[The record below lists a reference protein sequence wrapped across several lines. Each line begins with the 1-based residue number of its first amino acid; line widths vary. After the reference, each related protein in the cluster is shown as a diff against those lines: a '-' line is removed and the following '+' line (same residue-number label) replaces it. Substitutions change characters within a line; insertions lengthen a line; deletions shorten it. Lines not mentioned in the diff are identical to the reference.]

1 MKNHSTN
8 TLPGIS
14 EPTMPRIITIAA
26 AQSGPVA
33 RLESPGDVVERL
45 LSQMRE
51 ARRRGCD
58 LVVFTECALTAF
70 FPHWW
75 IDDEDELDAW
85 FETEMPGPA
94 TQPLFDEA
102 ARLKI
107 GFHLGFA
114 ELAFEENRKRR
125 FNSSILVGNDGQ
137 IIARHRKIHL
147 PGHKDHRPDNPFQ
160 NLEKRYFEVG
170 DLGFNTCRAFGG
182 VAGLCICNDRR
193 WSETYRLLALG
204 GAELILLGYNT
215 PDNIPEHPEMDRLVG
230 FQHQLCMQAGAYQ
243 NGCWVVAV
251 GKAGVE
257 EGVSQIGL
265 TSIIAPSGE
274 IVAQSETLDDELI
287 IHECDLDLA
296 LAYRELFNFAD
307 NRRIEH
313 YGPIAN
319 QSGAK
324 PPAELD

>member
-1 MKNHSTN
+1 M
-8 TLPGIS
+8 PGIV
-14 EPTMPRIITIAA
+14 TIAA
-26 AQSGPVA
+26 AQSGPIS
-33 RLESPGDVVERL
+33 RSESRADVVERL
-45 LSQMRE
+45 IAQLRE
-51 ARRRGCD
+51 AHRRGCD

-75 IDDEDELDAW
+75 IDDEAELDAW
-85 FETEMPGPA
+85 FETEMPGPE

-102 ARLKI
+102 ARLGI
-107 GFHLGFA
+107 GFHLGYA
-114 ELAFEENRKRR
+114 ELAIENERKHHY
-125 FNSSILVGNDGQ
+125 NSCLLVEKDG
-137 IIARHRKIHL
+137 RTVGKHRKIHL
-147 PGHKDHRPDNPFQ
+147 PGHDDHRPGNPFQ

-170 DLGFNTCRAFGG
+170 NLGFQTWRAFGG
-182 VAGLCICNDRR
+182 VVGMCICNDRR

-215 PDNIPEHPEMDRLVG
+215 PDHIPEHPELDRLAG

-274 IVAQSETLDDELI
+274 VVTQSKTLSDELV
-287 IHECDLDLA
+287 IHECDLDES
-296 LAYRELFNFAD
+296 LAYRELFNFAE

-313 YGPIAN
+313 YGKIAT
-319 QSGAK
+319 QAGVIQ
-324 PPAELD
+324 PAE